1 MEHINKLRAELK
13 ELIESK
19 ADYDLILKKSQEL
32 DEYIFE
38 EDEEFESDNRDT
50 II

>member
-1 MEHINKLRAELK
+1 MKNNTEHINRLRAELK

-19 ADYDLILKKSQEL
+19 ADYNLILKKSQEL

-38 EDEEFESDNRDT
+38 ELLKLNKFE
-50 II
+50 